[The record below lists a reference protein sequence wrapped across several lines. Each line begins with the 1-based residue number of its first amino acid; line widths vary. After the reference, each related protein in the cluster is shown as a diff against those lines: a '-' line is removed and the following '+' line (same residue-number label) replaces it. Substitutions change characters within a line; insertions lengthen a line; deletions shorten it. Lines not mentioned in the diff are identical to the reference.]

1 MSQIVSVTS
10 LEDLEVYQKGSNK
23 ATYQDL
29 YISSDISEN
38 KTRENKSNIQ
48 KTHESLVTAT
58 DPRHSKPSDCDLEAL
73 EKVTI

>member
-1 MSQIVSVTS
+1 MSVTS

-23 ATYQDL
+23 TTYQDL

-38 KTRENKSNIQ
+38 TTRESRANVQ
-48 KTHESLVTAT
+48 KTHESLATAT